1 MTGNIKLTPE
11 ELLSQSTEM
20 ASIQSEFE
28 ALFSQVTNSLN
39 NLNNSWS
46 EALSG
51 NFSGKISAAQK
62 SFSAVAEMMANG
74 ATAARVSANTFSEPG
89 TVLSAL
95 SADMGSASEM
105 NSSSTGDTE
114 PNGDISFFGSVL
126 KHTIHAEEH
135 EDKKLRANADT
146 AIEKA
151 NKAFREG
158 NVIEGIKQV
167 GISYANECGIGLKKM
182 AYVVPKVATDM
193 YQKYTQDDY
202 DPFGAYDPAINGEMS
217 GVSATSDALANV
229 ANKYSSLR

>member
-1 MTGNIKLTPE
+1 MAGNIKLTPE

-62 SFSAVAEMMANG
+62 SFSAVAEMMENG

-126 KHTIHAEEH
+126 KHTMHAEEDKNLRAKVDSA
-135 EDKKLRANADT
+135 EDKAYD
-146 AIEKA
+146 
-151 NKAFREG
+151 AFKNG
-158 NVIEGIKQV
+158 NVIEGIKQT
-167 GISYANECGIGLKKM
+167 GIAYINKCGIGLKQM
-182 AYVVPKVATDM
+182 ANIIPKVATDM
-193 YQKYTQDDY
+193 YQKYAQEDY